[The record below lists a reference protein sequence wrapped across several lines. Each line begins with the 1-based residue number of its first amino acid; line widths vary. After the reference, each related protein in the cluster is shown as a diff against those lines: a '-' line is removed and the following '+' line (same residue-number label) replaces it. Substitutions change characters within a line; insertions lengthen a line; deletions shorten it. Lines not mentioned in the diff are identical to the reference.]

1 MKKILIDTNS
11 INGRRSALIDGDKLI
26 DFDLEF
32 EGNNFQKGSI
42 HKGKITKIEGSL
54 EAIFVELGSSRHGFL
69 PFKELSPEYFDPSK
83 TGMDRFKIKEGD
95 NIVVQIEKEERV
107 NKGAALST
115 YVSLASRYIVL
126 MTNHPT
132 GGGISRRIH
141 GEERDK
147 IKNLLDAL
155 DIPENMSVIIRTA
168 GIDKQIEE
176 LKWDL
181 EYLKKLWVE
190 VSTAIKGS
198 KSSQLIYADQS
209 LIQKTIRDYFKEEI
223 GELVVD
229 NEEDFKS
236 AKTYANKIVPDFIEK
251 IKLYDDEVPLFASYG
266 IESKIES
273 AFSREVKLKSG
284 ASLVIDSGEALTS
297 IDINSAK
304 STKGGDIEET
314 ALKTNLEAASEI
326 GKQVKLRD
334 LGGLIVIDFI
344 DMEDPKSN
352 EKVERAMYESTKQD
366 HARIQLDKISR
377 FGLMEMSRQ
386 RIKPALNDLMGKT
399 IWVRSVASVCE
410 SIFRLITEKSIN
422 NKSSI
427 LMLKVSPNVANELLN
442 RYRPNLDQLE
452 RKFSNK
458 IMTFIDPYKQND
470 NYTIEIKK
478 NAYFDYESELDESS
492 KGFQN
497 RTTYNVKVPK
507 KQNKAL
513 VQDVE
518 FRNIPKV
525 DSNRKGLLDS
535 LFNFFKGEEEKPK
548 PKQRRKYN
556 PRKGNQNLR
565 RNPRQNRNKNPNFK
579 ENKNPNFKENKNP
592 NFKENKNFKSNEK
605 VQKNSKVS
613 DTESKKPVRKQ
624 IVKKPTKPR
633 SGNVKPA
640 PTPAPKAIDD
650 NIGNRIEPTKKKTVR
665 RAKNDPRAGS

>member
-83 TGMDRFKIKEGD
+83 TGMDRFKIKEGE

-147 IKNLLDAL
+147 VKNLLDAL

-229 NEEDFKS
+229 NEEDYKS

-478 NAYFDYESELDESS
+478 NAYFDYENELEESS
-492 KGFQN
+492 KAFQN

-513 VQDVE
+513 VEDVE
-518 FRNIPKV
+518 FRNIPKI
-525 DSNRKGLLDS
+525 DSNKKGLLDS
-535 LFNFFKGEEEKPK
+535 LFNFFKGEEDKPK

-556 PRKGNQNLR
+556 PRKGKQNLR
-565 RNPRQNRNKNPNFK
+565 RNPRQNRNKNPNYK
-579 ENKNPNFKENKNP
+579 DNKNP

-605 VQKNSKVS
+605 VQKNPKVT

-624 IVKKPTKPR
+624 VVKKPTKPR
-633 SGNVKPA
+633 SGNVKPV
-640 PTPAPKAIDD
+640 PTPAPKPIDD

>member
-11 INGRRSALIDGDKLI
+11 INGKRSALIDGEKLI

-42 HKGKITKIEGSL
+42 HKGKITKIEASL

-69 PFKELSPEYFDPSK
+69 PFKELSPEYFDSSK
-83 TGMDRFKIKEGD
+83 SGMERFKIKEGD
-95 NIVVQIEKEERV
+95 DIVIQIEKEERV

-115 YVSLASRYIVL
+115 YISLASRFIVL

-147 IKNLLDAL
+147 VKNILDSL
-155 DIPENMSVIIRTA
+155 NTPDGMSLIIRTA
-168 GIDKQIEE
+168 GIDKQIEQ
-176 LKWDL
+176 LSWDL
-181 EYLKKLWVE
+181 EYLQKLWIEVE
-190 VSTAIKGS
+190 SAIKSS
-198 KSSQLIYADQS
+198 KSTQLIYADQS
-209 LIQKTIRDYFKEEI
+209 LIQKNIRDYFKEDI
-223 GELVVD
+223 GELIVD
-229 NEEDFKS
+229 NSEDFEA
-236 AKTYANKIVPDFIEK
+236 AKTYANKIVPDLVDK
-251 IKLYDDEVPLFASYG
+251 IKLHDEDVPLFASYG

-297 IDINSAK
+297 IDINSAR
-304 STKGGDIEET
+304 STKGSDIEET

-399 IWVRSVASVCE
+399 IWVRSVASICE

-422 NKSSI
+422 NRSSI
-427 LMLKVSPNVANELLN
+427 LLLKVSPNIANELLN
-442 RYRPNLDQLE
+442 RYRSNLDELE

-470 NYTIEIKK
+470 TYTIEVKK
-478 NAYFDYESELDESS
+478 NAYFDYEKNMDESS
-492 KGFQN
+492 KAFQN
-497 RTTYNVKVPK
+497 RTSYNLKVPK
-507 KQNKAL
+507 KRAKAM
-513 VQDVE
+513 VEDVE
-518 FRNIPKV
+518 FRNMPKS
-525 DSNRKGLLDS
+525 DSNKKGFLDS
-535 LFNFFKGEEEKPK
+535 LFSFFKSDEKPK
-548 PKQRRKYN
+548 NKKPRKRKYSPSKSRSN
-556 PRKGNQNLR
+556 MR
-565 RNPRQNRNKNPNFK
+565 RNMKPNRSKNVSHK
-579 ENKNPNFKENKNP
+579 TSSKITSKSKT
-592 NFKENKNFKSNEK
+592 NFKSA
-605 VQKNSKVS
+605 
-613 DTESKKPVRKQ
+613 SKKQV
-624 IVKKPTKPR
+624 
-633 SGNVKPA
+633 GNVKDSGNKIKEK
-640 PTPAPKAIDD
+640 TLDD
-650 NIGNRIEPTKKKTVR
+650 NIGNRIEPKKKPVKKTVR
-665 RAKNDPRAGS
+665 RAKNDPRSGNQ

>member
-11 INGRRSALIDGDKLI
+11 INGKRSALIDGEKLI

-42 HKGKITKIEGSL
+42 HKGKITKIEASL

-69 PFKELSPEYFDPSK
+69 PFKELSPEYFDSSK
-83 TGMDRFKIKEGD
+83 SGMERFKIKEGD
-95 NIVVQIEKEERV
+95 DIVIQIEKEERV

-115 YVSLASRYIVL
+115 YISLASRFIVL

-147 IKNLLDAL
+147 VKNILDSL
-155 DIPENMSVIIRTA
+155 NTPDGMSLIIRTA
-168 GIDKQIEE
+168 GIDKQIEQ
-176 LKWDL
+176 LSWDL
-181 EYLKKLWVE
+181 EYLQKLWIEVE
-190 VSTAIKGS
+190 SAIKSS
-198 KSSQLIYADQS
+198 KSTQLIYADQS
-209 LIQKTIRDYFKEEI
+209 LIQKNIRDYFKEDI
-223 GELVVD
+223 GELIVD
-229 NEEDFKS
+229 NSEDFEA
-236 AKTYANKIVPDFIEK
+236 AKTYANKIVPDLVDK
-251 IKLYDDEVPLFASYG
+251 IKLHDEDVPLFASYG

-297 IDINSAK
+297 IDINSAR
-304 STKGGDIEET
+304 STKGSDIEET

-399 IWVRSVASVCE
+399 IWVRSVASICE

-422 NKSSI
+422 NRSSI
-427 LMLKVSPNVANELLN
+427 LLLKVSPNIANELLN
-442 RYRPNLDQLE
+442 RYRSNLDELE

-470 NYTIEIKK
+470 TYTIEVKK
-478 NAYFDYESELDESS
+478 NAYFDYEKNMDESS
-492 KGFQN
+492 KAFQN
-497 RTTYNVKVPK
+497 KTSYNLKVPK
-507 KQNKAL
+507 KRAKAM
-513 VQDVE
+513 VEDVE
-518 FRNIPKV
+518 FRNMPKS
-525 DSNRKGLLDS
+525 DSNKKGFLDS
-535 LFNFFKGEEEKPK
+535 LFSFFKSDEKPK
-548 PKQRRKYN
+548 NKK
-556 PRKGNQNLR
+556 PRKRKFNPSKSRPNMR
-565 RNPRQNRNKNPNFK
+565 RNMKPNRSKNVSHK
-579 ENKNPNFKENKNP
+579 TSSKITSKSKT
-592 NFKENKNFKSNEK
+592 NFKSA
-605 VQKNSKVS
+605 
-613 DTESKKPVRKQ
+613 SKKQV
-624 IVKKPTKPR
+624 
-633 SGNVKPA
+633 GNVKDSGNKIKEK
-640 PTPAPKAIDD
+640 TLDD
-650 NIGNRIEPTKKKTVR
+650 NIGNRIEPKKKPVKKTVR
-665 RAKNDPRAGS
+665 RAKNDPRSGNQ

>member
-11 INGRRSALIDGDKLI
+11 INGRRSALIDGENLI

-54 EAIFVELGSSRHGFL
+54 EAIFVEMGSSRHGFL
-69 PFKELSPEYFDPSK
+69 PFKELSAEYFDPSK
-83 TGMDRFKIKEGD
+83 TGDERFKISEGD
-95 NIVVQIEKEERV
+95 DIVVQIQKEERV

-126 MTNHPT
+126 MTNHPN

-147 IKNLLDAL
+147 IKSLIEAL
-155 DIPENMSVIIRTA
+155 DVPESMSLIIRTA

-181 EYLKKLWVE
+181 AYLKKLWVE
-190 VSTAIKGS
+190 VESAIKGS
-198 KSSQLIYADQS
+198 KSTQLIYADQS
-209 LIQKTIRDYFKEEI
+209 LIQKTIRDYFKEDI

-229 NEEDFKS
+229 NETDYNS

-251 IKLYDDEVPLFASYG
+251 IKLYDEEVPLFASYG

-284 ASLVIDSGEALTS
+284 ASIVIDSGEALTS

-314 ALKTNLEAASEI
+314 ALKTNLEAAAEI
-326 GKQVKLRD
+326 GKQLKLRD

-352 EKVERAMYESTKQD
+352 EKVERAMYASTKQD

-399 IWVRSVASVCE
+399 IWVRSVASICE
-410 SIFRLITEKSIN
+410 SVFRLITEKSIN

-442 RYRPNLDQLE
+442 RYRSNLDQLE
-452 RKFSNK
+452 KKFSNK

-478 NAYFDYESELDESS
+478 NAYFDYEYELDESS
-492 KGFQN
+492 KAFQN
-497 RTTYNVKVPK
+497 RTTYNLKVPK
-507 KQNKAL
+507 KSKKAL
-513 VQDVE
+513 VEDVE

-525 DSNRKGLLDS
+525 DSNKKGILNS
-535 LFNFFKGEEEKPK
+535 LFDFFKGEEEEKPK
-548 PKQRRKYN
+548 RKRFNDRRGRAN
-556 PRKGNQNLR
+556 SNRK
-565 RNPRQNRNKNPNFK
+565 PRQNRNTNKPFRGNKKFGSNNK
-579 ENKNPNFKENKNP
+579 STDSNSAENIKKTPTKTK
-592 NFKENKNFKSNEK
+592 KTVKAS
-605 VQKNSKVS
+605 VH
-613 DTESKKPVRKQ
+613 KKPA
-624 IVKKPTKPR
+624 KPK
-633 SGNVKPA
+633 SGNIKLAPE
-640 PTPAPKAIDD
+640 PTPKPVDD
-650 NIGNRIEPTKKKTVR
+650 NIGNRIEPKKKKTVK
-665 RAKNDPRAGS
+665 RAKNDPRA

>member
-190 VSTAIKGS
+190 VETAIKGS

-229 NEEDFKS
+229 NEDDFKS

-273 AFSREVKLKSG
+273 AFSREVKLQSG

-326 GKQVKLRD
+326 GKQIKLRD

-478 NAYFDYESELDESS
+478 NAYFDYEQELEDSS
-492 KGFQN
+492 KAFQN

-513 VQDVE
+513 VEDVE
-518 FRNIPKV
+518 FRNIPKI
-525 DSNRKGLLDS
+525 DSNKKGLLDS
-535 LFNFFKGEEEKPK
+535 LFNFFKGEEDKPK

-556 PRKGNQNLR
+556 PRNKGKQNLR
-565 RNPRQNRNKNPNFK
+565 RNPRQNRNKNS
-579 ENKNPNFKENKNP
+579 
-592 NFKENKNFKSNEK
+592 NFKENKNFKNNDR

-613 DTESKKPVRKQ
+613 EASPKKPVRKP
-624 IVKKPTKPR
+624 VAKKPSKPR

-640 PTPAPKAIDD
+640 PTPAPKPIDD
-650 NIGNRIEPTKKKTVR
+650 NIGNRIEPAKKKTVR

>member
-492 KGFQN
+492 KAFQN

>member
-11 INGRRSALIDGDKLI
+11 INGKRSALIDGEKLI

-42 HKGKITKIEGSL
+42 HKGKITKIEASL

-69 PFKELSPEYFDPSK
+69 PFKELSPEYFDSSK
-83 TGMDRFKIKEGD
+83 SGMERFKIKEGD
-95 NIVVQIEKEERV
+95 DIVIQIEKEERV

-115 YVSLASRYIVL
+115 YISLASRFIVL

-147 IKNLLDAL
+147 VKNILDSL
-155 DIPENMSVIIRTA
+155 NTPDGMSLIIRTA
-168 GIDKQIEE
+168 GIDKQIEQ
-176 LKWDL
+176 LSWDL
-181 EYLKKLWVE
+181 EYLQKLWIEVE
-190 VSTAIKGS
+190 SAIKSS
-198 KSSQLIYADQS
+198 KSTQLIYADQS
-209 LIQKTIRDYFKEEI
+209 LIQKNIRDYFKEDI
-223 GELVVD
+223 GELIVD
-229 NEEDFKS
+229 NSEDFEA
-236 AKTYANKIVPDFIEK
+236 AKTYANKIVPDLVDK
-251 IKLYDDEVPLFASYG
+251 IKLHDEDVPLFASYG

-297 IDINSAK
+297 IDINSAR
-304 STKGGDIEET
+304 STKGSDIEET

-399 IWVRSVASVCE
+399 IWVRSVASICE

-422 NKSSI
+422 NRSSI
-427 LMLKVSPNVANELLN
+427 LLLKVSPNIANELLN
-442 RYRPNLDQLE
+442 RYRSNLDELE

-470 NYTIEIKK
+470 TYTIEVKK
-478 NAYFDYESELDESS
+478 NAYFDYEKNMDESS
-492 KGFQN
+492 KAFQN
-497 RTTYNVKVPK
+497 RTSYNLKVPK
-507 KQNKAL
+507 KRAKAM
-513 VQDVE
+513 VEDVE
-518 FRNIPKV
+518 FRNMPKS
-525 DSNRKGLLDS
+525 DSNKKGFLDS
-535 LFNFFKGEEEKPK
+535 LFSFFKSDEKPK
-548 PKQRRKYN
+548 NKK
-556 PRKGNQNLR
+556 PRKRKFNPSKSRPNMR
-565 RNPRQNRNKNPNFK
+565 RNMKPNRSKNVSHK
-579 ENKNPNFKENKNP
+579 TSSKITSKSKT
-592 NFKENKNFKSNEK
+592 NFKSA
-605 VQKNSKVS
+605 
-613 DTESKKPVRKQ
+613 SKKQV
-624 IVKKPTKPR
+624 
-633 SGNVKPA
+633 GNVKDSGNKIKEK
-640 PTPAPKAIDD
+640 TLDD
-650 NIGNRIEPTKKKTVR
+650 NIGNRIEPKKKPVKKTVR
-665 RAKNDPRAGS
+665 RAKNDPRSGNQ

>member
-1 MKKILIDTNS
+1 LFLSFLTKDKMKKILIDTNS

-190 VSTAIKGS
+190 VETAIKGS

-229 NEEDFKS
+229 NEDDFKS

-273 AFSREVKLKSG
+273 AFSREVKLQSG

-326 GKQVKLRD
+326 GKQIKLRD

-478 NAYFDYESELDESS
+478 NAYFDYEQELEDSS
-492 KGFQN
+492 KAFQN

-513 VQDVE
+513 VEDVE
-518 FRNIPKV
+518 FRNIPKI
-525 DSNRKGLLDS
+525 DSNKKGLLDS
-535 LFNFFKGEEEKPK
+535 LFNFFKGEEDKPK

-556 PRKGNQNLR
+556 PRNKGKQNLR
-565 RNPRQNRNKNPNFK
+565 RNPRQNRNKNS
-579 ENKNPNFKENKNP
+579 
-592 NFKENKNFKSNEK
+592 NFKENKNFKNNDR

-613 DTESKKPVRKQ
+613 EASPKKPVRKP
-624 IVKKPTKPR
+624 VAKKPSKPR

-640 PTPAPKAIDD
+640 PTPAPKPIDD
-650 NIGNRIEPTKKKTVR
+650 NIGNRIEPAKKKTVR

>member
-11 INGRRSALIDGDKLI
+11 INGKRSALIDGEKLI

-42 HKGKITKIEGSL
+42 HKGKITKIEASL

-83 TGMDRFKIKEGD
+83 SGMDRFKIKEGD
-95 NIVVQIEKEERV
+95 DIVIQIEKEERV

-115 YVSLASRYIVL
+115 YISLASRFIVL
-126 MTNHPT
+126 MTNHPS

-147 IKNLLDAL
+147 VKDLLDSL
-155 DIPENMSVIIRTA
+155 DTPKGMSLIIRTA
-168 GIDKQIEE
+168 GLDKQIEQ
-176 LKWDL
+176 LSWDL

-190 VSTAIKGS
+190 VESAIKSS
-198 KSSQLIYADQS
+198 KSTQLIYADQN
-209 LIQKTIRDYFKEEI
+209 LIQKNIRDYFKEDI
-223 GELVVD
+223 GELIVD
-229 NEEDFKS
+229 NSEDFES
-236 AKTYANKIVPDFIEK
+236 AKTYANKIIPDLVDK
-251 IKLYDDEVPLFASYG
+251 IKLHDEDVPLFASYG

-273 AFSREVKLKSG
+273 AFSREVKLRSG
-284 ASLVIDSGEALTS
+284 GSLVIDSGEALTS

-304 STKGGDIEET
+304 STKGSDIEET

-352 EKVERAMYESTKQD
+352 EKVEKAMYNSTKQD

-399 IWVRSVASVCE
+399 VWVRSVASICE

-422 NKSSI
+422 NRSSI
-427 LMLKVSPNVANELLN
+427 LLLKVSPNIANELLN
-442 RYRPNLDQLE
+442 RYRPNLDQIE

-470 NYTIEIKK
+470 SYTIEVKK
-478 NAYFDYESELDESS
+478 NAYFDYEKSMEESS
-492 KGFQN
+492 KAFQN
-497 RTTYNVKVPK
+497 RTSYNLKVPK
-507 KQNKAL
+507 KRAKAM
-513 VQDVE
+513 VEDVE
-518 FRNIPKV
+518 FRNMPKA
-525 DSNRKGLLDS
+525 DSNKKGLLDS
-535 LFNFFKGEEEKPK
+535 LFTFFKGDEKPK
-548 PKQRRKYN
+548 VKKPRSRRYN
-556 PRKGNQNLR
+556 ASKSRPNTR
-565 RNPRQNRNKNPNFK
+565 RNMKSKRPRNISRKPSINNPPK
-579 ENKNPNFKENKNP
+579 A
-592 NFKENKNFKSNEK
+592 KSNVRNTPK
-605 VQKNSKVS
+605 KQSGNVKN
-613 DTESKKPVRKQ
+613 
-624 IVKKPTKPR
+624 IVKKPKEK
-633 SGNVKPA
+633 V
-640 PTPAPKAIDD
+640 IDD
-650 NIGNRIEPTKKKTVR
+650 NIGNRIEPTEKPTKRPVR
-665 RAKNDPRAGS
+665 RAKNDPRSGN

>member
-147 IKNLLDAL
+147 IKGLIDAL

-190 VSTAIKGS
+190 VETAIKGS

-229 NEEDFKS
+229 NEDDFKS

-273 AFSREVKLKSG
+273 AFSREVKLQSG

-326 GKQVKLRD
+326 GKQIKLRD

-478 NAYFDYESELDESS
+478 NAYFDYEQELEESS
-492 KGFQN
+492 KAFQN

-513 VQDVE
+513 VEDVE
-518 FRNIPKV
+518 FRNIPKI
-525 DSNRKGLLDS
+525 DSNKKGLLDS
-535 LFNFFKGEEEKPK
+535 LFNFFKGEEDKPK

-556 PRKGNQNLR
+556 PRNKGKQNLR
-565 RNPRQNRNKNPNFK
+565 RNPRQNRNKNSNFK
-579 ENKNPNFKENKNP
+579 D
-592 NFKENKNFKSNEK
+592 NKNFKNKER

-613 DTESKKPVRKQ
+613 EASPKKPVRKP
-624 IVKKPTKPR
+624 VAKKPSKPR

-640 PTPAPKAIDD
+640 PTPAPKPIDD
-650 NIGNRIEPTKKKTVR
+650 NIGNRIEPAKKKTVR

>member
-190 VSTAIKGS
+190 VETAIKGS

-229 NEEDFKS
+229 NEDDFKS

-273 AFSREVKLKSG
+273 AFSREVKLQSG

-326 GKQVKLRD
+326 GKQIKLRD

-470 NYTIEIKK
+470 DYTIEIKK
-478 NAYFDYESELDESS
+478 NAYFDYEQELEDSS
-492 KGFQN
+492 KAFQN

-513 VQDVE
+513 VEDVE
-518 FRNIPKV
+518 FRNIPKI
-525 DSNRKGLLDS
+525 DSNKKGLLDS
-535 LFNFFKGEEEKPK
+535 LFNFFKGEEDK

-556 PRKGNQNLR
+556 PRNKGKQNLR
-565 RNPRQNRNKNPNFK
+565 RNPRQNRNKNS
-579 ENKNPNFKENKNP
+579 
-592 NFKENKNFKSNEK
+592 NFKENKNFKNNER

-613 DTESKKPVRKQ
+613 EASPKKPVRKP
-624 IVKKPTKPR
+624 VAKKPSKPR

-640 PTPAPKAIDD
+640 PTPAPKPIDD
-650 NIGNRIEPTKKKTVR
+650 NIGNRIEPAKKKTVR

>member
-11 INGRRSALIDGDKLI
+11 INGKRSALIDGEKLI

-42 HKGKITKIEGSL
+42 HKGKITKIEASL

-69 PFKELSPEYFDPSK
+69 PFKELSPEYFDSSK
-83 TGMDRFKIKEGD
+83 SGMERFKIKEGD
-95 NIVVQIEKEERV
+95 DIVIQIEKEERV

-115 YVSLASRYIVL
+115 YISLASRFIVL

-147 IKNLLDAL
+147 VKNILDSL
-155 DIPENMSVIIRTA
+155 NTPDGMSLIIRTA
-168 GIDKQIEE
+168 GIDKQIEQ
-176 LKWDL
+176 LSWDL
-181 EYLKKLWVE
+181 EYLQKLWIEVE
-190 VSTAIKGS
+190 SAIKSS
-198 KSSQLIYADQS
+198 KSTQLIYADQS
-209 LIQKTIRDYFKEEI
+209 LIQKNIRDYFKEDI
-223 GELVVD
+223 GELIVD
-229 NEEDFKS
+229 NSEDFEA
-236 AKTYANKIVPDFIEK
+236 AKTYANKIVPDLVDK
-251 IKLYDDEVPLFASYG
+251 IKLHDEDVPLFASYG

-297 IDINSAK
+297 IDINSAR
-304 STKGGDIEET
+304 STKGSDIEET

-326 GKQVKLRD
+326 GKQLKLRD

-399 IWVRSVASVCE
+399 IWVRSVASICE

-422 NKSSI
+422 NRSSI
-427 LMLKVSPNVANELLN
+427 LLLKVSPNIANELLN
-442 RYRPNLDQLE
+442 RYRSNLDELE

-470 NYTIEIKK
+470 TYTIEVKK
-478 NAYFDYESELDESS
+478 NAYFDYEKNMDESS
-492 KGFQN
+492 KAFQN
-497 RTTYNVKVPK
+497 RTSYNLKVPK
-507 KQNKAL
+507 KRAKAM
-513 VQDVE
+513 VEDVE
-518 FRNIPKV
+518 FRNMPKS
-525 DSNRKGLLDS
+525 DSNKKGFLDS
-535 LFNFFKGEEEKPK
+535 LFSFFKSDEKPK
-548 PKQRRKYN
+548 NKKPRKRKYSPSKSRSN
-556 PRKGNQNLR
+556 MR
-565 RNPRQNRNKNPNFK
+565 RNMKPNRSKNVSHK
-579 ENKNPNFKENKNP
+579 TSSKITSKSKT
-592 NFKENKNFKSNEK
+592 NFKSA
-605 VQKNSKVS
+605 
-613 DTESKKPVRKQ
+613 SKKQV
-624 IVKKPTKPR
+624 
-633 SGNVKPA
+633 GNVKDSGNKIKEK
-640 PTPAPKAIDD
+640 TLDD
-650 NIGNRIEPTKKKTVR
+650 NIGNRIEPKKKPVKKTVR
-665 RAKNDPRAGS
+665 RAKNDPRSGNQ

>member
-83 TGMDRFKIKEGD
+83 TGMDRFKIKEGE

-190 VSTAIKGS
+190 VSSAIKGS

-229 NEEDFKS
+229 NEEDYKS

-478 NAYFDYESELDESS
+478 NAYFDYENELEESS
-492 KGFQN
+492 KAFQN

-513 VQDVE
+513 VEDVE
-518 FRNIPKV
+518 FRNIPKI
-525 DSNRKGLLDS
+525 DSNKKGLLDS
-535 LFNFFKGEEEKPK
+535 LFNFFKGEEDKPK

-556 PRKGNQNLR
+556 PRKGKQNLR
-565 RNPRQNRNKNPNFK
+565 RNPRQNRNKNPNYK
-579 ENKNPNFKENKNP
+579 DNKNP

-605 VQKNSKVS
+605 VQKNPKVT

-624 IVKKPTKPR
+624 VVKKPTKPR
-633 SGNVKPA
+633 SGNVKPV
-640 PTPAPKAIDD
+640 PTPAPKPIDD

>member
-11 INGRRSALIDGDKLI
+11 INGKRSALIDGEKLI

-42 HKGKITKIEGSL
+42 HKGKITKIEASL

-83 TGMDRFKIKEGD
+83 SGMDRFKIKEGD
-95 NIVVQIEKEERV
+95 DIVIQIEKEERV

-115 YVSLASRYIVL
+115 YISLASRFIVL
-126 MTNHPT
+126 MTNHPS

-147 IKNLLDAL
+147 VKDLLDSL
-155 DIPENMSVIIRTA
+155 DTPKGMSLIIRTA
-168 GIDKQIEE
+168 GLDKQIEQ
-176 LKWDL
+176 LSWDL

-190 VSTAIKGS
+190 VESAIKSS
-198 KSSQLIYADQS
+198 KSTQLIYADQS
-209 LIQKTIRDYFKEEI
+209 LIQKNIRDYFKEDI
-223 GELVVD
+223 GELIVD
-229 NEEDFKS
+229 NSEDFES
-236 AKTYANKIVPDFIEK
+236 AKTYANKIIPDLVDK
-251 IKLYDDEVPLFASYG
+251 IKLHDEDVPLFASYG

-273 AFSREVKLKSG
+273 AFSREVKLRSG
-284 ASLVIDSGEALTS
+284 GSLVIDSGEALTS

-304 STKGGDIEET
+304 STKGSDIEET

-352 EKVERAMYESTKQD
+352 EKVEKAMYNSTKQD

-399 IWVRSVASVCE
+399 VWVRSVASICE

-422 NKSSI
+422 NRSSI
-427 LMLKVSPNVANELLN
+427 LLLKVSPNIANELLN
-442 RYRPNLDQLE
+442 RYRPNLDQIE

-470 NYTIEIKK
+470 SYTIEVKK
-478 NAYFDYESELDESS
+478 NAYFDYEKSMEESS
-492 KGFQN
+492 KAFQN
-497 RTTYNVKVPK
+497 RTSYNLKVPK
-507 KQNKAL
+507 KRAKAM
-513 VQDVE
+513 VEDVE
-518 FRNIPKV
+518 FRNMPKA
-525 DSNRKGLLDS
+525 DSNKKGLLDS
-535 LFNFFKGEEEKPK
+535 LFTFFKGDEKPEVKK
-548 PKQRRKYN
+548 PRRRRYN
-556 PRKGNQNLR
+556 ASKSRPNTR
-565 RNPRQNRNKNPNFK
+565 RNMKSKRPRNISRKPSINNPPK
-579 ENKNPNFKENKNP
+579 A
-592 NFKENKNFKSNEK
+592 KSNVRNTPK
-605 VQKNSKVS
+605 KQSGNVKN
-613 DTESKKPVRKQ
+613 
-624 IVKKPTKPR
+624 IVKKPKEK
-633 SGNVKPA
+633 V
-640 PTPAPKAIDD
+640 IDD
-650 NIGNRIEPTKKKTVR
+650 NIGNRIEPTEKPTKRPVR
-665 RAKNDPRAGS
+665 RAKNDPRSGN

>member
-147 IKNLLDAL
+147 IKGLIDAL

-190 VSTAIKGS
+190 VETAIKGS

-229 NEEDFKS
+229 NEDDFKS

-273 AFSREVKLKSG
+273 AFSREVKLQSG

-326 GKQVKLRD
+326 GKQIKLRD

-478 NAYFDYESELDESS
+478 NAYFDYEQELEESS
-492 KGFQN
+492 KAFQN

-513 VQDVE
+513 VEDVE
-518 FRNIPKV
+518 FRNIPKI
-525 DSNRKGLLDS
+525 DSNKKGLLDS
-535 LFNFFKGEEEKPK
+535 LFNFFKGEEDKPK

-556 PRKGNQNLR
+556 PRNKGKQNLR
-565 RNPRQNRNKNPNFK
+565 RNPRQNINKNSNFK
-579 ENKNPNFKENKNP
+579 D
-592 NFKENKNFKSNEK
+592 NKNFKNKER

-613 DTESKKPVRKQ
+613 EASPKKPVRKP
-624 IVKKPTKPR
+624 VAKKPSKPR

-640 PTPAPKAIDD
+640 PTPAPKPIDD
-650 NIGNRIEPTKKKTVR
+650 NIGNRIEPAKKKTVR

>member
-11 INGRRSALIDGDKLI
+11 INGKRSALIDGEKLI

-42 HKGKITKIEGSL
+42 HKGKITKIEASL

-69 PFKELSPEYFDPSK
+69 PFKELSPEYFDSSK
-83 TGMDRFKIKEGD
+83 SGMERFKIKEGD
-95 NIVVQIEKEERV
+95 DIVIQIEKEERV

-115 YVSLASRYIVL
+115 YISLASRFIVL

-147 IKNLLDAL
+147 GKNILDSL
-155 DIPENMSVIIRTA
+155 NTPDGMSLIIRTA
-168 GIDKQIEE
+168 GIDKQIEQ
-176 LKWDL
+176 LSWDL
-181 EYLKKLWVE
+181 EYLQNLWIEVE
-190 VSTAIKGS
+190 SAIKSS
-198 KSSQLIYADQS
+198 KSTQLIYADQS
-209 LIQKTIRDYFKEEI
+209 LIQKNIRDYFKEDI
-223 GELVVD
+223 GELIVD
-229 NEEDFKS
+229 NSEDFEA
-236 AKTYANKIVPDFIEK
+236 AKTYANKIVPDLVDK
-251 IKLYDDEVPLFASYG
+251 IKLHDEDVPLFASYG

-297 IDINSAK
+297 IDINSAR
-304 STKGGDIEET
+304 STKGSDIEET

-326 GKQVKLRD
+326 GKQLKLRD

-399 IWVRSVASVCE
+399 IWVRSVASICE

-422 NKSSI
+422 NRSSI
-427 LMLKVSPNVANELLN
+427 LLLKVSPNIANELLN
-442 RYRPNLDQLE
+442 RYRSNLDELE

-470 NYTIEIKK
+470 TYTIEVKK
-478 NAYFDYESELDESS
+478 NAYFDYEKNMDESS
-492 KGFQN
+492 KAFQN
-497 RTTYNVKVPK
+497 RTSYNLKVPK
-507 KQNKAL
+507 KRAKAM
-513 VQDVE
+513 VEDVE
-518 FRNIPKV
+518 FRNMPKS
-525 DSNRKGLLDS
+525 DSNKKGFLDS
-535 LFNFFKGEEEKPK
+535 LFSFFKSDEKPK
-548 PKQRRKYN
+548 NKKPRKRKYSPSKSRSN
-556 PRKGNQNLR
+556 MR
-565 RNPRQNRNKNPNFK
+565 RNMKPNRSKNVSHK
-579 ENKNPNFKENKNP
+579 TSSKITSKSKT
-592 NFKENKNFKSNEK
+592 NFKSA
-605 VQKNSKVS
+605 
-613 DTESKKPVRKQ
+613 SKKQV
-624 IVKKPTKPR
+624 
-633 SGNVKPA
+633 GNVKDSGNKIKEK
-640 PTPAPKAIDD
+640 TLDD
-650 NIGNRIEPTKKKTVR
+650 NIGNRIEPKKKPVKKTVR
-665 RAKNDPRAGS
+665 RAKNDPRSGNQ